1 MISQSVRAYIHNA
14 ALEASQNSDPSPSI
28 VIDPIE
34 LEKFICDLESERS
47 TEKEK
52 LETKLE
58 KAENMIARL
67 RYLALDAMH
76 RGLES
81 INKDT
86 HKEKDF
92 VLQQSLLALS
102 YLVKKSYESF
112 DTSELDKIPW

>member
-1 MISQSVRAYIHNA
+1 MSQAVRAYIHNA
-14 ALEASQNSDPSPSI
+14 ALEASQNGDPSPSI

-34 LEKFICDLESERS
+34 LEKFICDLESEKKA
-47 TEKEK
+47 EKEK

-58 KAENMIARL
+58 KAENMIVRL

-86 HKEKDF
+86 HKEKDC
-92 VLQQSLLALS
+92 VLQQSLLVLS
-102 YLVKKSYESF
+102 YLVKKSYESL
-112 DTSELDKIPW
+112 DKSELDEVPF